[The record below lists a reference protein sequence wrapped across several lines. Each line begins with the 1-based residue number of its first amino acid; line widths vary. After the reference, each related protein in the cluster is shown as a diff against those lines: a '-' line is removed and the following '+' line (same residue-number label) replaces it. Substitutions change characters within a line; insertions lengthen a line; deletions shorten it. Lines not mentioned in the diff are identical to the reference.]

1 MFGLHSGIAEITNFG
16 ELAVEYLPYRRPFR
30 QPLQTHHGQWIN
42 RKGILL
48 KVIHEQGQIGFG
60 EIAPLE
66 WFGSESFADALV
78 YCQQLPR
85 WLTPNWI
92 EQIPDA
98 LPATQMGFESA
109 FNAAISKRIAHAS
122 AFPDSHPLQFCGLL
136 PTGPAALSAYSAL
149 YQQGYR
155 TFKVK
160 IGVADR
166 VEEHVWLNEL
176 VQHLAPE
183 VKLRLDAN
191 GGLSIYDAHQW
202 LEWCDRNFI
211 EFLEQPLS
219 VDQFTAMQTL
229 AEQYQTPLALD
240 ESVATLAQLRDC
252 YQKGWRGIFV
262 VKSAIAGSPR
272 KLRQFCHENPV
283 RLVFSTVFETG
294 IGRQAALNLAAEL
307 NTPDLAVG
315 FGVGHWFDDDWD
327 ELGAEELWGRVR
339 G

>member
-1 MFGLHSGIAEITNFG
+1 MGQV
-16 ELAVEYLPYRRPFR
+16 AVEYLPYRRAFR
-30 QPLQTHHGQWIN
+30 QPLRTYHGVWAV
-42 RKGILL
+42 REGILL
-48 KVIHEQGQIGFG
+48 KVTSEQGQVGFG

-66 WFGSESFADALV
+66 WFGSESLAEVLA
-78 YCQQLPR
+78 YCQQLPQV
-85 WLTPNWI
+85 LTPDFV
-92 EQIPDA
+92 EQIPDG

-109 FNAAISKRIAHAS
+109 IGFAVSKRIAHFNHS
-122 AFPDSHPLQFCGLL
+122 FPAPNLLQFCGLL
-136 PTGPAALSAYSAL
+136 PTGEAALTTYPLL

-166 VEEHVWLNEL
+166 VMEQAWLDEL
-176 VQHLAPE
+176 IQRFSPDI
-183 VKLRLDAN
+183 KLRLDAN
-191 GGLSIYDAHQW
+191 GGLTVEDAHRW
-202 LEWCDRNFI
+202 LEWCDRNLI

-240 ESVATLAQLRDC
+240 ESVATLTQLQDC

-272 KLRQFCHENPV
+272 KLREFCQQHPA
-283 RLVFSTVFETG
+283 RLVFSTVFETV

-307 NTPDLAVG
+307 NAPDLAIG
-315 FGVGHWFDDDWD
+315 FGVDHWFDDDWD
-327 ELGAEELWGRVR
+327 RLEPEELWNRTKR
-339 G
+339 Q